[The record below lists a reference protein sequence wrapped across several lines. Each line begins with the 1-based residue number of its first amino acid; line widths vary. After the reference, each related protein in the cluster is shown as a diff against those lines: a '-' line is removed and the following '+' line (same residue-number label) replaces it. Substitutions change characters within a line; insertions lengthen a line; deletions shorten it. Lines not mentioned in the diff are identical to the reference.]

1 MADMTLF
8 NGNSMVSSDLFKS
21 LQGMNDNLTGGSA
34 STTRRISIKG
44 GRFRMMVNGE
54 QVSVSKSNELNVVVV
69 NAAKISRTYY
79 GGAYDPEKTTAP
91 SCWSADTQKP
101 APEVDPENRQ
111 ATTCATCPMNI
122 KGSGQ
127 GDSRA
132 CRFSQ
137 RLAIT
142 LEGKPDEVYQL
153 QLPAT
158 SIFGEAKGNNMG
170 MQAYARF
177 LQAHNTP
184 HIAVVTEM
192 RFDENSETPKLHFKP
207 IRGLEEEE
215 LIAAVA
221 ARDSE
226 DAKKAVTMTVSKAAS
241 KFDGAVK
248 PKAISEMPKDTI
260 DIVDSTDEIEE
271 PKKVV
276 KKATPEGKPAANL
289 DAIVSGWDDE

>member
-1 MADMTLF
+1 
-8 NGNSMVSSDLFKS
+8 
-21 LQGMNDNLTGGSA
+21 
-34 STTRRISIKG
+34 
-44 GRFRMMVNGE
+44 
-54 QVSVSKSNELNVVVV
+54 
-69 NAAKISRTYY
+69 
-79 GGAYDPEKTTAP
+79 
-91 SCWSADTQKP
+91 
-101 APEVDPENRQ
+101 
-111 ATTCATCPMNI
+111 MNI